1 MFATT
6 ASSYSRVSV
15 QSVKLPWDVAR
26 AGSRG
31 EYGLPGVPR
40 IRNLRPFSTF
50 LLCIGKADGELL
62 HKLLAFS
69 AYPSTLCIRQRPA
82 SSHLCLSLKFF
93 FSSPTTARR
102 SSSSLSSLLFYR
114 YVLLMRM
121 LSFSISLSQLL
132 SRSSRFLSVYIPVH
146 VLVLSCL
153 HISVIQLP
161 GVVLQFC

>member
-62 HKLLAFS
+62 HKLFAFS
-69 AYPSTLCIRQRPA
+69 AYPATPCFFAFMLVAQVPFPITDHSAALFFV
-82 SSHLCLSLKFF
+82 SLKL
-93 FSSPTTARR
+93 A
-102 SSSSLSSLLFYR
+102 
-114 YVLLMRM
+114 
-121 LSFSISLSQLL
+121 
-132 SRSSRFLSVYIPVH
+132 FL
-146 VLVLSCL
+146 
-153 HISVIQLP
+153 
-161 GVVLQFC
+161 